1 LSRLSGATKK
11 KMTRIL
17 DTPANNGMNSYSC

>member
-1 LSRLSGATKK
+1 
-11 KMTRIL
+11 MTRIL